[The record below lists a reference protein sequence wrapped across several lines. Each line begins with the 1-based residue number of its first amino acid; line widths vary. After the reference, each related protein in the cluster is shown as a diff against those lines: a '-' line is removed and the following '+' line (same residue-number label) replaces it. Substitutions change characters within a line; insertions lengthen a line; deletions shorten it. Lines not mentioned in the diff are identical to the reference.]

1 MQANDAI
8 PVAERRTR
16 MEQRPVKRAVTP
28 RYPTAEDFDKRLLD
42 SPGARRRLGTSAV
55 LCALASLLAGCGSQ
69 AYQTDG
75 APAMSLSMPEADV
88 LAVIREEAEA
98 MGISLEES
106 GETVDVGGA
115 GLTVDLA
122 ADDGSFRF
130 SYISDGEN
138 YPEAPLETPEGG
150 LFTPVV
156 CQDDASG
163 QDLCVLGGI
172 PEDSYDEETLRSAF
186 RDFVEWLR
194 DSGRL

>member
-1 MQANDAI
+1 
-8 PVAERRTR
+8 

-28 RYPTAEDFDKRLLD
+28 RYPTAKDFDKRLLD
-42 SPGARRRLGTSAV
+42 RPGARRRLGTSAI

-69 AYQTDG
+69 VYQTDG
-75 APAMSLSMPEADV
+75 APAMSLSIPEVDV

-98 MGISLEES
+98 LGISLEES
-106 GETVDVGGA
+106 SETADVGGS
-115 GLTVDLA
+115 GLAVDLA

-130 SYISDGEN
+130 SYVSDGESS
-138 YPEAPLETPEGG
+138 PEALLEAPGSG

-172 PEDSYDEETLRSAF
+172 PEDLYNEETLRSAF